1 MTDKSSQ
8 QQYDDQ
14 ISEIVR
20 NFVQVWIKFES
31 MLHNELLELQN
42 NSDRDNPAGA
52 EPLSNTIIELVYRIS
67 SCIHLLDN
75 PTMGELSNALSL
87 PFSTATRMVD
97 DLVDRGYIHRLS
109 DTTDRR
115 VVRVALTDEGEKIHR
130 FINNCSAERV
140 KQMMCCL
147 SSDEQNM
154 LFALIN
160 KITSSVKENTN
171 CK

>member
-1 MTDKSSQ
+1 MKNEGKQ
-8 QQYDDQ
+8 ENYDEQ

-31 MLHNELLELQN
+31 MLHNKKLELQN
-42 NSDRDNPAGA
+42 RHGNDNTTGG
-52 EPLSNTIIELVYRIS
+52 EPLPNTILELVYRIS

-97 DLVDRGYIHRLS
+97 YLVTRGYIHRLA

-115 VVRVALTDEGEKIHR
+115 VVRVALTDEGEEIHR
-130 FINNCSAERV
+130 FIENCSAERV
-140 KQMMCCL
+140 QQMLRCL
-147 SSDEQNM
+147 TDNEQNT

-160 KITSSVKENTN
+160 KIASSIKENTN
-171 CK
+171 

>member
-1 MTDKSSQ
+1 MTDEGKQ
-8 QQYDDQ
+8 ENYAEQ

-31 MLHNELLELQN
+31 MLHNELLELRN
-42 NSDRDNPAGA
+42 RRGWDKNIND
-52 EPLSNTIIELVYRIS
+52 EPLPNTVLELVYRIS

-75 PTMGELSNALSL
+75 PTMGELSNVLSL

-97 DLVDRGYIHRLS
+97 DLVDRGYIQRLS

-115 VVRVALTDEGEKIHR
+115 VVRVALTEEGEKIHH
-130 FINNCSAERV
+130 FIENCSAERV
-140 KQMMCCL
+140 QQMLCCL
-147 SSDEQNM
+147 TDDERNT

-160 KITSSVKENTN
+160 KIASSIKENTN
-171 CK
+171 

>member
-1 MTDKSSQ
+1 MTDKSKQ
-8 QQYDDQ
+8 ENYAEQ

-31 MLHNELLELQN
+31 MLHSKLLELPKHRG
-42 NSDRDNPAGA
+42 DDNTTGS
-52 EPLSNTIIELVYRIS
+52 EPIPNTILELVYRIS
-67 SCIHLLDN
+67 SCIHLLEN

-97 DLVDRGYIHRLS
+97 YLVARGYIQRLS

-115 VVRVALTDEGEKIHR
+115 VVRVALTDEGEEIHR
-130 FINNCSAERV
+130 FIENYSAERV
-140 KQMMCCL
+140 QQLLYCL
-147 SSDEQNM
+147 TDDERNT

-160 KITSSVKENTN
+160 KIASSMKENTN
-171 CK
+171 

>member
-1 MTDKSSQ
+1 MTNEGKQEKYSE
-8 QQYDDQ
+8 Q

-31 MLHNELLELQN
+31 MLHIKLLELQN
-42 NSDRDNPAGA
+42 HSGSDNNIGS
-52 EPLSNTIIELVYRIS
+52 EPLPNTILELVYRIS

-97 DLVDRGYIHRLS
+97 YLVARGYIHRLA

-115 VVRVALTDEGEKIHR
+115 VVRVALTDEGEEIHR
-130 FINNCSAERV
+130 FIENCSAERV
-140 KQMMCCL
+140 QQMLRCL
-147 SSDEQNM
+147 TDDEQIT

-160 KITSSVKENTN
+160 KIASSIKENTN
-171 CK
+171 